1 MTYDEM
7 ADVREVLISQGVDVP
22 DLRDDYYNMDDKFD
36 TFSCATGDYRN
47 APDDDDDDIAV
58 KVESDTDT
66 YSTTDSDTFL
76 SETETECSDTR
87 QYSGAST
94 VYTTSQIN
102 SNSNVP
108 VVAKAVGVND
118 EHEGM
123 NYDLLLDDADESEEY
138 TFNEHI
144 VQTGK
149 LVFNKAFYNLTIFY
163 NIFSTWMAFG
173 NLSPS
178 WITRRPRE

>member
-1 MTYDEM
+1 MTYEEM
-7 ADVREVLISQGVDVP
+7 AEAREVLISQGVDVP
-22 DLRDDYYNMDDKFD
+22 DLHDEYYDMDDKFD
-36 TFSCATGDYRN
+36 TFSCATGDYRI
-47 APDDDDDDIAV
+47 APDDDDIAV

-102 SNSNVP
+102 SNGNVP
-108 VVAKAVGVND
+108 VVADGVGVND

-123 NYDLLLDDADESEEY
+123 NYDILLGDADNSEEY
-138 TFNEHI
+138 TLNEHI

-149 LVFNKAFYNLTIFY
+149 LVLNKISISIEHSISSTKVAFDDLP
-163 NIFSTWMAFG
+163 S
-173 NLSPS
+173 S
-178 WITRRPRE
+178 WITR